1 MGEGSAVSEP
11 TQTIVRLFDRVAAKD
26 LRGASELFA
35 LDAVFTEGR
44 TALQGRS
51 AIRQMLAEMWEAF
64 PDLRVEVRAMI
75 GEGSTVMTEIELVGT
90 HRRPFMGCEPTGRII
105 RWPGAAHYETNDA
118 GDQIVSESFFYDSV
132 GLVERLKASP
142 AGE

>member
-64 PDLRVEVRAMI
+64 PDLRVDVRALV
-75 GEGSTVMTEIELVGT
+75 GKGSTVMTEIELVGT
-90 HRRPFMGCEPTGRII
+90 HRGPFLGCEPTGRII
-105 RWPGAAHYETNDA
+105 RWPGAAHYEVNGA
-118 GDQIVSESFFYDSV
+118 GDKIVSESFFFDSA
-132 GLVERLKASP
+132 GLVEQLRQAP
-142 AGE
+142 